1 LETSGRTHTYLLPIS
16 VVKKLEKLKGGSDG
30 LKLRAGVRINFAIQA
45 NFLKNRCCPLHDIS
59 STVKSD
65 NRYEL
70 ASV

>member
-1 LETSGRTHTYLLPIS
+1 
-16 VVKKLEKLKGGSDG
+16 VKKLEKLKGGSDG